1 MGQLQKWPVC
11 TRMATTWGASHSG
24 SGVLAVIGPI
34 IGFPIATLAT
44 TILNIA
50 LSQQRNPAEI
60 RRRNGHPALVKYM
73 NEAIIFIALYDAITM
88 SNTAPACPQ
97 CTLANPY
104 LQGSNFICGDHEV
117 NCELDGGSFVLKA
130 CFLKKA

>member
-1 MGQLQKWPVC
+1 M
-11 TRMATTWGASHSG
+11 
-24 SGVLAVIGPI
+24 
-34 IGFPIATLAT
+34 ATLAA

-60 RRRNGHPALVKYM
+60 RRRNGHPALVKYIDQ
-73 NEAIIFIALYDAITM
+73 AIIFIAIYDAITM

-97 CTLANPY
+97 CTLAKTYP
-104 LQGSNFICGDHEV
+104 QGRYFACGDHEV
-117 NCELDGGSFVLKA
+117 NCKMDGGSFMLTA